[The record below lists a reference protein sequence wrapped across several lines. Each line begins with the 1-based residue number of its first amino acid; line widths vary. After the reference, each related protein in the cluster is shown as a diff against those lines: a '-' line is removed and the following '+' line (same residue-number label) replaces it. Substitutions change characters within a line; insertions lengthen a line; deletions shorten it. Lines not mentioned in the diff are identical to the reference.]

1 MLHASLLLK
10 IHSSIL
16 PGEIAVILFHS
27 GGGRKKEA
35 DTYFPVMKEKGQA
48 MPHFTSWS
56 HPGLWVKGLE
66 TGDGKY
72 SVGRVQMAM
81 V

>member
-48 MPHFTSWS
+48 MPHFTS
-56 HPGLWVKGLE
+56 
-66 TGDGKY
+66 
-72 SVGRVQMAM
+72 
-81 V
+81 